1 MLYILA
7 FIIKQISSYFL
18 ELCCTLRM
26 ILQRKEYFYYTQKG
40 AASRLRP
47 FQI

>member
-7 FIIKQISSYFL
+7 FIIKQINSYFF
-18 ELCCTLRM
+18 
-26 ILQRKEYFYYTQKG
+26 LQRKEYFYYTQKG
-40 AASRLRP
+40 AALRLRP